1 MHGRNFA
8 TNVGIEFKTP
18 EEYFLH
24 EGPQPFV
31 RDFEP
36 SDYLSTASTTSTNA
50 SKSQHVQTPSSG
62 SILIWISADCDG
74 QEECS

>member
-18 EEYFLH
+18 EEYFLNDA
-24 EGPQPFV
+24 PQPFV

-36 SDYLSTASTTSTNA
+36 SDYLSTASIISRKWQQITSTSN
-50 SKSQHVQTPSSG
+50 G
-62 SILIWISADCDG
+62 SILM
-74 QEECS
+74 